1 MKRLVFISI
10 LGICLTASVTAQ
22 EKAWTMEECMQYA
35 ISNSPAVRKKTFEQ
49 EINKA
54 EYTSAIANFFPSLD
68 VGANARYNYGRSI
81 DPETNTYKETTTF
94 NNYYNGEA
102 NLPLFS
108 GGQLINQWR
117 SAKLNRQSGMNAIQK
132 AKDDLALKV
141 MQAYIDVVYYKGL
154 MRYTS
159 DKLEESRKNLHRSQR
174 LVELGLKGKADLAQ
188 IEAEVANDD
197 YLCTLQQ
204 NRYDMAI
211 STLKEYMNYPIGEE
225 LEVGTVIIDST
236 YQPLNESVDDIYDY
250 AQENNPT
257 ALQAGFDLRNS
268 ELKHLIQKGKLFPTI
283 ALYAGVNTSY
293 FENLKSDV
301 APKSFNTQFKNNMG
315 EYFGVSVRI
324 PLFNRLNT
332 VTEVRRARNNVRIA
346 EETQSEILRQLQT
359 AIEKAVLD
367 REGYAKEIT
376 QMEKKLQA
384 EDYSY
389 QVTSRKYEEGL
400 ASSLDLR
407 TSANLL
413 LESQANL
420 LHRKLMYLLKCKE
433 VDYYKG
439 VPLVIE
445 N

>member
-1 MKRLVFISI
+1 MKKGLFTSI
-10 LGICLTASVTAQ
+10 LSICLTVFVTAQ
-22 EKAWTMEECMQYA
+22 ENVWTMEACMQYA
-35 ISNSPAVRKKTFEQ
+35 ISNSPAVRKKSYEQ
-49 EINKA
+49 DINKA

-68 VGANARYNYGRSI
+68 IGANARYNYGRSI

-102 NLPLFS
+102 SLPLFN

-117 SAKLNRQSGMNAIQK
+117 TAKLNRQSGMNAIQK
-132 AKDDLALKV
+132 AKDDLALQV
-141 MQAYIDVVYYKGL
+141 MQAYIDVIYYKEL
-154 MRYTS
+154 MYYTT
-159 DKLEESRKNLHRSQR
+159 DKLEESKKNLYRSQR

-197 YLCTLQQ
+197 YLCTHQQ
-204 NRYDMAI
+204 NRYNMAL
-211 STLKEYMNYPIGEE
+211 STLKEYMNYPIGEV
-225 LEVGTVIIDST
+225 LKVGTMNIDPA
-236 YQPLNESVDDIYDY
+236 YQPFKESVDDIYGY

-257 ALQAGFDLRNS
+257 ALQAGYELRNS
-268 ELKHLIQKGKLFPTI
+268 ELQHLIQKGKLFPAI
-283 ALYAGVNTSY
+283 SFYAGVNTSY
-293 FENLKSDV
+293 FENLKSDI

-367 REGYAKEIT
+367 KEGYAKEVA

-384 EDYSY
+384 EEYSY

-400 ASSLDLR
+400 MSSLDLR

-433 VDYYKG
+433 VEYYKG
-439 VPLVIE
+439 VPLIIE